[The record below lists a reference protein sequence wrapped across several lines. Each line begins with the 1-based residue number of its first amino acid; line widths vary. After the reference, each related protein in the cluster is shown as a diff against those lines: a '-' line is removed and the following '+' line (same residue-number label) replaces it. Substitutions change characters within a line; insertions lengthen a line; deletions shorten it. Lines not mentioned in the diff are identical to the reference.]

1 MKRRQLLTAAT
12 TGAALAAMPP
22 LARPSIAQPANS
34 RVLRFVPHADLA
46 NPDPVWSTALV
57 VSMHSYLVWDRLYGL
72 DESFIPR
79 PQMVGG
85 EEITDNGL
93 TWTLTLRE
101 GQVYSDG
108 EKVRAIDAVASILR
122 TAKRQPLVETLMS
135 VTNELVAVDD
145 NRLRFRLKKAFAL
158 LPRALNDVV
167 IMPERIA
174 RTDAFTQID
183 EYVGSGPYRF
193 VREEWRAG
201 TGAIYVRNDRYVPR
215 NEPISMLAG
224 GKVAH
229 FERVEWTTMPDP
241 STAAAALQQGEVDWV
256 DSPLIDLV
264 PTLRRVPGVE
274 VAVFDKLGDLMSMF
288 FNQHQP
294 PFNNVKLRRAVL
306 AAVNQQDFVDA
317 VLGELGKDLGRV
329 GVGVFP
335 PGSPYASDAAMQTL
349 TGPRDIAAA
358 RRMVAE
364 SGYNGE
370 KVVLMSPSDL
380 ANLRASSLVADAV
393 FKALGL
399 NVEFASMD
407 WGTLIQR
414 RNSGEPV
421 EKGGWSAYC
430 TSWTGLS
437 IASPATHLPMR
448 LNGAAAKAWWRPSDA
463 EMEKLRDAWFNAPD
477 LAGRQR
483 IAAEMQTRALT
494 EVVPF
499 VPLGLSFRT
508 TAFRSSLTGHARSGF
523 PVFWGVRRVTA

>member
-1 MKRRQLLTAAT
+1 MKRRQLMTA
-12 TGAALAAMPP
+12 GAALATLP
-22 LARPSIAQPANS
+22 LSRPAIAQPANS

-72 DESFIPR
+72 DENFVPR

-85 EEITDNGL
+85 EEVTDNGL

-101 GQVYSDG
+101 GLVYSDG
-108 EKVRAIDAVASILR
+108 EKVRAADAVASILR
-122 TAKRQPLVETLMS
+122 TAKRQPLVETLMAM
-135 VTNELVAVDD
+135 TNELVAVDD
-145 NRLRFRLKKAFAL
+145 NRVRFRLKRPFAL
-158 LPRALNDVV
+158 VPRALNDVV

-174 RTDAFTQID
+174 KTDAFTQIN

-215 NEPISMLAG
+215 NEPVSMLAG

-241 STAAAALQQGEVDWV
+241 STSAAALQQGEVDWV
-256 DSPLIDLV
+256 DTPLIDLL
-264 PTLRRVPGVE
+264 PSLRRVPGVE

-288 FNQHQP
+288 FNQHQA
-294 PFNNVKLRRAVL
+294 PFNNAKLRQAVL
-306 AAVNQQDFVDA
+306 AAVDQQDFVDA
-317 VLGELGKDLGRV
+317 VLGEQAKELGRV

-335 PGSPYASDAAMQTL
+335 PGSPYASDAAMDRL

-358 RRMVAE
+358 RKMVAD
-364 SGYNGE
+364 SGYKGE
-370 KVVLMSPSDL
+370 RIVLMSPSDL
-380 ANLRASSLVADAV
+380 PNLRASSLVADSV

-421 EKGGWSAYC
+421 EKGGWGAYC

-448 LNGAAAKAWWRPSDA
+448 LNGSAAKAWWRPDDA
-463 EMEKLRDAWFNAPD
+463 EMERLRSAWFAAPD
-477 LAGRQR
+477 LAGRQQV
-483 IAAEMQTRALT
+483 AAEMQRRALT

-499 VPLGLSFRT
+499 IPLGLSFRA
-508 TAFRSSLTGHARSGF
+508 TAFRSNLTGHARSGF
-523 PVFWGVRRVTA
+523 PVFWGVRRTA

>member
-12 TGAALAAMPP
+12 LATLP
-22 LARPSIAQPANS
+22 LARPALAQGGGNS

-57 VSMHSYLVWDRLYGL
+57 VSMHSFLVWDRLYGL
-72 DESFIPR
+72 DERFVPR

-122 TAKRQPLVETLMS
+122 TAKRQPLVETLMAM
-135 VTNELVAVDD
+135 TNEMVAVDD
-145 NRLRFRLKKAFAL
+145 NRLRFRLKRPFAL
-158 LPRALNDVV
+158 LPLALSDVV

-174 RTDAFTQID
+174 RTDAFTQIN

-215 NEPISMLAG
+215 SEPVSMLAG

-256 DSPLIDLV
+256 DTPLIDLV
-264 PTLRRVPGVE
+264 PSLRRVPGVT
-274 VAVFDKLGDLMSMF
+274 VAVFDTLGDLMSMF

-294 PFNNVKLRRAVL
+294 PFNNVKLRQAVL
-306 AAVNQQDFVDA
+306 AVVNQQDFVDA
-317 VLGELGKDLGRV
+317 VLGEPGKELGRV

-335 PGSPYASDAAMQTL
+335 PGSPYANDAALDRL
-349 TGPRDIAAA
+349 TGPRDMAAA

-364 SGYNGE
+364 SGYKGE

-380 ANLRASSLVADAV
+380 AGLRASSLVADALLR
-393 FKALGL
+393 ALGL

-421 EKGGWSAYC
+421 EKGGWSVYC

-437 IASPATHLPMR
+437 ISSPATHLPMR
-448 LNGAAAKAWWRPSDA
+448 LNGAEVKAWWRPSDI
-463 EMEKLRDAWFNAPD
+463 EMERLRNAWFDAPD
-477 LAGRQR
+477 LAGRQQV
-483 IAAEMQTRALT
+483 AAEMQRRALT

-499 VPLGLSFRT
+499 IPLGLSFRT
-508 TAFRSSLTGHARSGF
+508 TAFRSNLTGHARSGF
-523 PVFWGVRRVTA
+523 PVFWGVRKTA